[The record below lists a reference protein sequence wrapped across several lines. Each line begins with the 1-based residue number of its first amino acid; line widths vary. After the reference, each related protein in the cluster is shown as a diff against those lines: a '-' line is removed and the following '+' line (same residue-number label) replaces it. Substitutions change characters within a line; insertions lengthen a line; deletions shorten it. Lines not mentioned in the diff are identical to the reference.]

1 MGSKKACVFLPLYLF
16 TFLLLFFSCSMT
28 KNIPEDDQLFT
39 GLKKITYSQHEQDD
53 STSHTSDIAAKNFV
67 LAQEEVEAAL
77 ATAPNGAIFG
87 SSYYRMPFSM
97 GVSIWNHYHNRD
109 TKFAQWM
116 TKTFGKQPV
125 LMSWVNPE
133 LRAQVAQGVLR
144 NHGYFNGQ
152 VDYEVIQQKNP
163 KTAKIAYDVRPG
175 RLYTL
180 DSIGYFDFPAEAD
193 SLIRATANET
203 TIHRGDPFAVSRLD
217 AERQRI
223 SSLLRNNGFYYYQP
237 SYASYLADTFVVD
250 GKAQLQLRMA
260 NDVPDEAKHKW
271 YIGRVNINM
280 KKTFMDQPTDSVV
293 GRYFTVRY
301 SGKKP
306 PIRTR
311 VLMADMKLR
320 PRQLYSYD
328 NYQQSVTKINAMGLF
343 SMTDFTFTPRT
354 ATAPADSSL
363 FTLNSSLP
371 CDTLDLT
378 LNCVFDK
385 PWDFYI
391 ETNFNARTIGRI
403 GPELRMGVT
412 RRNAFR
418 GGEKIDVNIHGS
430 YEWSTSGGSQM
441 NNYDYGADA
450 SIEFPR
456 IIAPFFGGNRI
467 RRDKDGRVIRRRRF
481 YSTPSTIAK
490 VSSDIIYRPSYYKM
504 HVNSG
509 EWTYRWQTSAQSQ
522 HEFSPLTV
530 KYQFMNSHTA
540 AFDSLVRINPYLAVT
555 MQDYFIPEMRYTYT
569 YTSPASKLNPIHWET
584 TLSEAGNVVSLCY
597 LLAGRDWNEK
607 DKKLFKNPYSQF
619 LKIETDFTKTWRLN
633 STSRLV
639 GHINA
644 GYIWTY
650 GNSDWIPNSEMFYV
664 GGANS
669 IRAFPVRGVGPG
681 AVKSFGQHAFD
692 YIFRNGSIK
701 FVANLEYRPQLFGNL
716 QGAIFLDAGNVWTP
730 PGDHYDDPDMEEA
743 FSPGNFRLKNF
754 FRELA
759 LGTGIGLRYDL
770 DFLIIRLDWGVGL
783 HLPYDTSRSG
793 YFNVDSFSRYQT
805 LHFAIGYPF

>member
-1 MGSKKACVFLPLYLF
+1 MTRNSITTYI
-16 TFLLLFFSCSMT
+16 LLLTAAVLLVACSMT
-28 KNIPEDDQLFT
+28 KNIPEGDQLFT
-39 GLKKITYSQHEQDD
+39 GLKKITYSDYVLTD
-53 STSHTSDIAAKNFV
+53 SAGVTAEVATKNFA

-97 GVSIWNHYHNRD
+97 GLSIWNHYHDRD
-109 TKFAQWM
+109 TKFAKWM
-116 TKTFGKQPV
+116 TKAFGKQPV

-133 LRAQVAQGVLR
+133 LRAQVAEGVLH
-144 NHGYFNGQ
+144 NHGYFNGY
-152 VDYEVIQQKNP
+152 VGYNVIQQKNP
-163 KTAKIAYDVRPG
+163 KTAKIAYDVHPG

-180 DSIGYFDFPAEAD
+180 DSIGYFGFPAEAD
-193 SLIRATANET
+193 SLIHATSAEAQ
-203 TIHRGDPFAVSRLD
+203 IHKGDPFVVSRLD

-223 SSLLRNNGFYYYQP
+223 GSLLRNNGYYYYQP

-250 GKAQLQLRMA
+250 GRAQLQLRMA
-260 NDVPDEAKHKW
+260 NDVPIEATHKW
-271 YIGRVNINM
+271 YIGRVTINM
-280 KKTFMDQPTDSVV
+280 KKNFREQATDSVV

-328 NYQQSVTKINAMGLF
+328 NYQQSVAKINAMGLF
-343 SMTDFTFTPRT
+343 SMTDFTFTPRDT
-354 ATAPADSSL
+354 SL
-363 FTLNSSLP
+363 TSNLSPLTP
-371 CDTLDLT
+371 RADTLDLT

-418 GGEKIDVNIHGS
+418 GGEKIDVNVHGS
-430 YEWSTSGGSQM
+430 YEWSTSGGSNM

-456 IIAPFFGGNRI
+456 IIAPFFGGNRV
-467 RRDKDGRVIRRRRF
+467 RRDKDGRIIRRRRF

-490 VSSDIIYRPSYYKM
+490 VSTDIIYRPSYYKM

-509 EWTYRWQTSAQSQ
+509 EWTYRWQTSAQSR

-530 KYQFMNSHTA
+530 KYQFMNSHTD

-569 YTSPASKLNPIHWET
+569 YTSPVELLNPIRWET
-584 TLSEAGNVVSLCY
+584 TLSESGNVVSLFY
-597 LLAGRDWNEK
+597 LLAGHDWNEK

-619 LKIETDFTKTWRLN
+619 LKLETDFTKTWRLN
-633 STSRLV
+633 SSSNLV

-650 GNSDWIPNSEMFYV
+650 GNSDWVPNSEMFYV

-669 IRAFPVRGVGPG
+669 IRAFSVRGVGPG
-681 AVKSFGQHAFD
+681 AVRSFGQHAFD

-701 FVANLEYRPQLFGNL
+701 FVSNLEYRCQLFGNL
-716 QGAIFLDAGNVWTP
+716 HGALFLDAGNVWTP
-730 PGDHYDDPDMEEA
+730 PGDHYDDPDMEET

-759 LGTGIGLRYDL
+759 LGTGIGIRYDL
-770 DFLIIRLDWGVGL
+770 DFLIIRLDWGIGL
-783 HLPYDTSRSG
+783 HLPYETSRSG
-793 YFNVDSFSRYQT
+793 YFNVDSFSRNQT

>member
-1 MGSKKACVFLPLYLF
+1 MTRNSITTYI
-16 TFLLLFFSCSMT
+16 LLLTAAVLLVACSMT
-28 KNIPEDDQLFT
+28 KNIPEGDQLFT
-39 GLKKITYSQHEQDD
+39 GLKKITYSDYVLTD
-53 STSHTSDIAAKNFV
+53 SAGVTAEVATKNFA

-97 GVSIWNHYHNRD
+97 GLSIWNHYHDRD
-109 TKFAQWM
+109 TKFAKWM
-116 TKTFGKQPV
+116 TKAFGKQPV

-133 LRAQVAQGVLR
+133 LRAQVAEGVLH
-144 NHGYFNGQ
+144 NHGYFNGY
-152 VDYEVIQQKNP
+152 VGYNVIQQKNP
-163 KTAKIAYDVRPG
+163 KTAKIAYDVHPG

-180 DSIGYFDFPAEAD
+180 DSIGYFGFPAEAD
-193 SLIRATANET
+193 SLIHATSAEAQ
-203 TIHRGDPFAVSRLD
+203 IHKGDPFVVSRLD

-223 SSLLRNNGFYYYQP
+223 GSLLRNNGYYYYQP

-250 GKAQLQLRMA
+250 GRAQLQLRMA
-260 NDVPDEAKHKW
+260 NDVPVEATHKW
-271 YIGRVNINM
+271 YIGRVTINM
-280 KKTFMDQPTDSVV
+280 KKTFREQATDSVV

-328 NYQQSVTKINAMGLF
+328 NYQQSVAKINAMGLF
-343 SMTDFTFTPRT
+343 SMTDFTFTPRDT
-354 ATAPADSSL
+354 SL
-363 FTLNSSLP
+363 TSNLSPLTP
-371 CDTLDLT
+371 RADTLDLT

-418 GGEKIDVNIHGS
+418 GGEKIDVNVHGS
-430 YEWSTSGGSQM
+430 YEWSTSGGSNM

-456 IIAPFFGGNRI
+456 IIAPFFGGNRV
-467 RRDKDGRVIRRRRF
+467 RRDKDGRIIRRRRF

-490 VSSDIIYRPSYYKM
+490 VSTDIIYRPSYYKM

-509 EWTYRWQTSAQSQ
+509 EWTYRWQTSAQSR

-530 KYQFMNSHTA
+530 KYQFMNSHTD

-569 YTSPASKLNPIHWET
+569 YTSPVELLNPIRWET
-584 TLSEAGNVVSLCY
+584 TLSESGNVVSLFY
-597 LLAGRDWNEK
+597 LLAGHDWNEK

-619 LKIETDFTKTWRLN
+619 LKLETDFTKTWRLN
-633 STSRLV
+633 SSSNLV
-639 GHINA
+639 GHFNA

-650 GNSDWIPNSEMFYV
+650 GNSDWVPNSEMFYV

-669 IRAFPVRGVGPG
+669 IRAFSVRGVGPG
-681 AVKSFGQHAFD
+681 AVRSFGQHAFD

-701 FVANLEYRPQLFGNL
+701 FVSNLEYRCQLFGNL
-716 QGAIFLDAGNVWTP
+716 HGALFLDAGNVWTP
-730 PGDHYDDPDMEEA
+730 PGDHYDDPDMEET

-759 LGTGIGLRYDL
+759 LGTGIGIRYDL
-770 DFLIIRLDWGVGL
+770 DFLIIRLDWGIGL
-783 HLPYDTSRSG
+783 HLPYETSRSG
-793 YFNVDSFSRYQT
+793 YFNVDSFSRNQT